1 MVPLHPRFL
10 TLTIEAGKGK
20 DAVVLRMELRRGAI
34 ISISQAIEPVG
45 GYTTESVTHM
55 VSATPDLYGYLPH
68 PMAGTNLYCLVN
80 RGTLCV
86 NNLPRVV
93 T

>member
-1 MVPLHPRFL
+1 MTYIVGYSEWSL
-10 TLTIEAGKGK
+10 GG
-20 DAVVLRMELRRGAI
+20 VL
-34 ISISQAIEPVG
+34 ISLWRAIEPVG
-45 GYTTESVTHM
+45 GYTTESVTHGQCDARPT
-55 VSATPDLYGYLPH
+55 VTFQ

-86 NNLPRVV
+86 NNLPSVV